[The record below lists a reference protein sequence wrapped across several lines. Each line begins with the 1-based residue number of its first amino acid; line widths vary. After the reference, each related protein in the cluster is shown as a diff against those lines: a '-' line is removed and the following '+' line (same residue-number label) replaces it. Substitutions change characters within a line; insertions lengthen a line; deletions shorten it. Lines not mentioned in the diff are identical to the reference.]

1 MIYNESRKTK
11 EIEIKDPGEL
21 NNSLELKLQGQKR
34 LESNLPSQ
42 VYMRFTL
49 RNRFTLRDQNV
60 KVRGN
65 GHPNKTKS

>member
-34 LESNLPSQ
+34 LESAITSIHEIYFKKQIYFKRPEC
-42 VYMRFTL
+42 
-49 RNRFTLRDQNV
+49 
-60 KVRGN
+60 
-65 GHPNKTKS
+65 